1 MFMTH
6 SIRALPV
13 GERLVAIDA
22 LRGIAAILVVFFHLY
37 GHLKEE
43 MEAFTPVV
51 IQFIFS
57 HGYVGVPIFFVL
69 SGFVIAMSTFN
80 KTLNLRFAARF
91 FLRRS
96 LRLDPVYWAAI
107 VLSLG
112 LLALKNTFLG
122 GGESFPT
129 MGEILLHAVYLQDIF
144 HLSNQISPVFWTLC
158 LEIQFY
164 LFFVGCLCFL
174 AWLFRA
180 RYLNVVITLFMCIT
194 FVLSLWTYFFN
205 TPFDIDGL
213 FVNYWHFFASG
224 VILVRALR
232 FGGIDALLFFF
243 VLSSYF
249 IAAITSDKN
258 EYIYA
263 ALATL
268 GMIFFWGKTNQ
279 LTTALTGGVVQFL
292 GKTSYSL
299 YLTHPEVGWKFI
311 SVGLLIPGIKNSSF
325 GLSTLFLFAVLVS
338 IIFAYLFYLFV
349 ERPALNLSKR
359 IKA

>member
-1 MFMTH
+1 MT
-6 SIRALPV
+6 SPINTLPV

-22 LRGIAAILVVFFHLY
+22 LRGIAAILVVFYHLY

-51 IQFIFS
+51 IQFVFAY
-57 HGYVGVPIFFVL
+57 GYIGVPIFFVL
-69 SGFVIAMSTFN
+69 SGFVISMSTFN
-80 KTLNLRFAARF
+80 KVLSLRFAARF

-122 GGESFPT
+122 GNESFPT

-174 AWLFRA
+174 AWLVQA
-180 RYLNVVITLFMCIT
+180 RYVNTVITLFLFIT
-194 FVLSLWTYFFN
+194 FALSMWTYFFN
-205 TPFDIDGL
+205 TPFDVDGL
-213 FVNYWHFFASG
+213 FFNYWHFFASG

-232 FGGIDALLFFF
+232 FGGMDNFLFFF
-243 VLSSYF
+243 ALSSYLA
-249 IAAITSDKN
+249 AAITNDKN

-268 GMIFFWGKTNQ
+268 AIIYFWGKTNR
-279 LTTALTGGVVQFL
+279 LTTALAGRSIQFL

-311 SVGLLIPGIKNSSF
+311 SVGLLIPGIKTNSI
-325 GLSTLFLFAVLVS
+325 GLSVLFILAVLVS
-338 IIFAYLFYLFV
+338 IVFAYLFYLAV
-349 ERPALNLSKR
+349 ERPALNLAKK